1 MFHILLR
8 QLPRRPISNAASN
21 AVKFELSKETW
32 NIDPENVLKFC
43 PVALDTNFRTIVRA
57 AVPIVKTDQI

>member
-1 MFHILLR
+1 MLR
-8 QLPRRPISNAASN
+8 QLSRMPISNAATY

-32 NIDPENVLKFC
+32 NIDPKDVLKFC

-57 AVPIVKTDQI
+57 AVPIVKTNEI